1 MLHLL
6 NSFITHFLI
15 VLTKFIYQK
24 NHRSPQKLFK
34 RYSKSSQCLQ
44 KVLKRYSKSPQIP
57 QIPQRVLKRYSSPQK
72 VLKKPSKGNQ
82 KVIKEDQKVSKFSI
96 NTLERKK
103 RKA

>member
-24 NHRSPQKLFK
+24 NPRSPQKLFK
-34 RYSKSSQCLQ
+34 RYSKS
-44 KVLKRYSKSPQIP
+44 P